1 MFEETRIL
9 DKVAYGSQFGMEFN
23 TRIIRLRSGAE
34 RRNANWSLP
43 LGKYSILMQALDPAD
58 HLLVRQ
64 AHMACLGA
72 TIGFRFKDWIDY
84 QATAEVIG
92 TGAGLE
98 QELQLT
104 KTYTFGSIS
113 LVRNIYKPVSGT
125 IQLYENGSP
134 VSSVIDTETGI
145 ATVTAT
151 GTITW
156 TGEFDVP
163 VRFESDRL
171 DYDPIAKRAN
181 GYILT
186 SDVDLIETR
195 DIS

>member
-1 MFEETRIL
+1 
-9 DKVAYGSQFGMEFN
+9 
-23 TRIIRLRSGAE
+23 
-34 RRNANWSLP
+34 
-43 LGKYSILMQALDPAD
+43 
-58 HLLVRQ
+58 
-64 AHMACLGA
+64 MACLGSA
-72 TIGFRFKDWIDY
+72 IGFLFKDWVDY

-92 TGAGLE
+92 TGAGVE
-98 QELQLT
+98 QDLQLT
-104 KTYTFGSIS
+104 KTYTFGGIS

-125 IQLYENGSP
+125 VQLYENGSP
-134 VSSVIDTETGI
+134 VGSVIDYETGI

-171 DYDPIAKRAN
+171 DYDPVAKRTG

-186 SDVDLIETR
+186 SDVDLIEIRPTA
-195 DIS
+195 